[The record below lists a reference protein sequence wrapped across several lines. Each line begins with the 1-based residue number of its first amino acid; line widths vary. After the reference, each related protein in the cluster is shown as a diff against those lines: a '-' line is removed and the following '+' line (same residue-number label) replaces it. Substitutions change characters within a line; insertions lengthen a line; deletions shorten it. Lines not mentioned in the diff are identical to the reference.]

1 MNGKSKAVAGT
12 VIGGRTTPDLA
23 RYTVTMAAFRFGLI
37 FWGGVFLVSG
47 ALRGAAGTEPI
58 IAMLGGK
65 LLRSVL
71 GWLISVGIAVV
82 LFQLHERKKA
92 RSNGLSLPLLVV
104 ASFILSLLA
113 APLLP
118 VLRHGIE
125 VLSLW
130 PAPAVFEWSE
140 LRVDIA
146 VGAALFFGWSCL
158 FVTLLYSFEIHDRER
173 RLNAM
178 REEALA
184 AQMRALR
191 YQVNPHFLFNTL
203 NSVAGLIEEG
213 DSARASKMLMA
224 LSDFLRTTLSIDPM
238 HDVPLSH
245 ELALQ
250 SGYLAIE
257 RERFPDRMAVEID
270 VQESAR
276 DALVPSLIL
285 QPLIENAIKHGVDAT
300 KGRVEISLFARRE
313 ADRLHLVVENDMPTE
328 PASGAKPP
336 GMGVGLRNVAERLRT
351 RFADN
356 SGFSSGEVAPGRYRV
371 AIDLPWR
378 LA

>member
-1 MNGKSKAVAGT
+1 MSLDPAEC
-12 VIGGRTTPDLA
+12 
-23 RYTVTMAAFRFGLI
+23 TVTQAAFRFGLI
-37 FWGGVFLVSG
+37 YWGGVFLVSA
-47 ALRGAAGTEPI
+47 ALRAAGVSEPVL
-58 IAMLGGK
+58 AMLGGK
-65 LLRSVL
+65 LVRSVL
-71 GWLISVGIAVV
+71 CWLISVGIAAV
-82 LFQLHERKKA
+82 LFQLHERYKV
-92 RSNGLSLPLLVV
+92 RSNGASLPLLVV
-104 ASFILSLLA
+104 ASFILSLVG

-118 VLRHGIE
+118 LLRHG
-125 VLSLW
+125 LQLASQW
-130 PAPAVFEWSE
+130 PAPMIFESSE
-140 LRVDIA
+140 FRVDLA

-178 REEALA
+178 REEALG

-213 DSARASKMLMA
+213 DSTRAGKMLMA

-270 VQESAR
+270 VPEAAR

-285 QPLIENAIKHGVDAT
+285 QPLIENAIKHGVNAA
-300 KGRVEISLFARRE
+300 KGRVHIALTARRE
-313 ADRLHLVVENDMPTE
+313 ADRLHLMVENDMPTE
-328 PASGAKPP
+328 TAGGAKPP

-356 SGFSSGEVAPGRYRV
+356 SGFSSGEVRPGRYRV